1 MANNISRSS
10 IVNSLVWKFLER
22 IFSQGMNL
30 FVQIILARLLLPKD
44 FGSLALIVAITNYA
58 AIFVQSGLATT
69 IVQRKNLHKGD
80 VSTLLTSSLV
90 VAGALYVSIYVLSP
104 WISSIYKLPELVW
117 PLRILALV
125 LFLNGYNSV
134 QTALLQREMKFKA
147 LFWRSMLAVPISGTV
162 GIVMAYTGF
171 GLWALVAQNIINM
184 AVTVIVMYI
193 GSDYPLKFG
202 FNWTRARNLYS
213 FGGKILLT
221 SLVTGFGDTFRT
233 LLIGKKYDA
242 NELAYYNKGNAY
254 SNYITQIVN
263 ATLKSV
269 MLPAFAKNQDDI
281 EVIRSYMRKSLG
293 VTAFVMFP
301 ILFGVIA
308 TAKPLVLLFLTAKWA
323 PAIPFLMIYCF
334 LRLPSSLTVL
344 DKQVFYAL
352 GKSHIGLYYEI
363 GLLIANIAILLLT
376 MEFSVMAM
384 AVGITVVEYIGC
396 VVIYFVADR
405 VYHYR
410 LSDRIKDIWKP
421 LLNSML
427 MFFAMKSIDILNL
440 SDLSVLLLQLCVGL
454 ICYIL
459 GAIILRDENIKYLIS
474 VVKAKHFPF

>member
-263 ATLKSV
+263 ATLQSV

>member
-147 LFWRSMLAVPISGTV
+147 LFWRSMLAVPISGTM

-263 ATLKSV
+263 ATLQSV

>member
-1 MANNISRSS
+1 
-10 IVNSLVWKFLER
+10 
-22 IFSQGMNL
+22 
-30 FVQIILARLLLPKD
+30 
-44 FGSLALIVAITNYA
+44 
-58 AIFVQSGLATT
+58 
-69 IVQRKNLHKGD
+69 
-80 VSTLLTSSLV
+80 
-90 VAGALYVSIYVLSP
+90 
-104 WISSIYKLPELVW
+104 
-117 PLRILALV
+117 
-125 LFLNGYNSV
+125 
-134 QTALLQREMKFKA
+134 
-147 LFWRSMLAVPISGTV
+147 
-162 GIVMAYTGF
+162 
-171 GLWALVAQNIINM
+171 
-184 AVTVIVMYI
+184 MYI

>member
-117 PLRILALV
+117 PLRILAFV

-263 ATLKSV
+263 ATLQSV